1 MNTSCWTFDLA
12 IRPLLEHEMNQERDM
27 IAALLDY
34 TSKHAESND
43 EPEGG
48 DCRQVIA
55 RAEAYLRTSTLLA
68 APRHGTVPRFR
79 LMHSGMNPHQYEVE
93 ASRTGDAG
101 IYEEVRISVFDRY
114 ANCVADTLV
123 GLTENG
129 EVRVLVTADGDGNN
143 EHRIAIYPTRRADDA
158 IERWEG

>member
-1 MNTSCWTFDLA
+1 MNPDQD
-12 IRPLLEHEMNQERDM
+12 I
-27 IAALLDY
+27 IAGLLDY
-34 TSKHAESND
+34 TIKYAEVNG

-55 RAEAYLRTSTLLA
+55 RAEACLRATTSLPA
-68 APRHGTVPRFR
+68 QQHGTVPRFR
-79 LMHSGMNPHQYEVE
+79 LMHSGMNPHRYEAE